1 MASNLIKL
9 HQSHQVLYPAHMV
22 KTSAVIEQPHLIGA
36 VISAAANTAAQN
48 WLAISANKPSAK
60 TLSSAASFRSDWTNK
75 RSYKGFYTFTTDR
88 TPGGNIG

>member
-1 MASNLIKL
+1 M
-9 HQSHQVLYPAHMV
+9 LYPAHMV
-22 KTSAVIEQPHLIGA
+22 KSSAVIEQPHLIGG
-36 VISAAANTAAQN
+36 VFSAAANN
-48 WLAISANKPSAK
+48 PSAT

>member
-1 MASNLIKL
+1 M
-9 HQSHQVLYPAHMV
+9 LYPAHMV
-22 KTSAVIEQPHLIGA
+22 KTIAVIDQPHLIGA
-36 VISAAANTAAQN
+36 VISAAANN
-48 WLAISANKPSAK
+48 PSAK

>member
-1 MASNLIKL
+1 MAPKLIKL
-9 HQSHQVLYPAHMV
+9 HQSQQMLYPARMV
-22 KTSAVIEQPHLIGA
+22 KTSAVIDQPHLIGA
-36 VISAAANTAAQN
+36 VISAAANN
-48 WLAISANKPSAK
+48 PSAK